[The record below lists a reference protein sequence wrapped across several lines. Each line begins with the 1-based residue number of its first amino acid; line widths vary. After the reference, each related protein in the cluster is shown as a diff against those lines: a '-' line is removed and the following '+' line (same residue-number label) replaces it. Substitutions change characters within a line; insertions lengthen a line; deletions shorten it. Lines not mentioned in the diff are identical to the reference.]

1 MGDKKMSI
9 SKFNKEGYHDPT
21 VYEALS
27 NIEKEEKHKKHKKIV
42 FICSPFAG
50 DIEGN
55 TIRARRYGRFAVTEK
70 AVPVI
75 PHLMYP
81 QFLEEDDPVERQ
93 LGIDMGLI
101 LLSKCHEL
109 WVFGNRISSGMSVEV
124 ARAKRWNI
132 PIRYFTTEC
141 KETGGISR

>member
-1 MGDKKMSI
+1 MSVN
-9 SKFNKEGYHDPT
+9 KFNAEGYYDPT

-27 NIEKEEKHKKHKKIV
+27 NLEREEKQRKKKKIV

-55 TIRARRYGRFAVTEK
+55 IIRARRYGRFAVVQK
-70 AVPVI
+70 AIPII

-81 QFLEEDDPVERQ
+81 QFLEEDDPEERQ
-93 LGIDMGLI
+93 LGIEMGLV

-109 WVFGNRISSGMSVEV
+109 WVFGNRISSGMSVEI
-124 ARAKRWNI
+124 AKAKKWNI
-132 PIRYFTTEC
+132 PIRYFTNEC
-141 KETGGISR
+141 LEKGGPKG

>member
-1 MGDKKMSI
+1 MSVN
-9 SKFNKEGYHDPT
+9 KFNTEGYHDPT

-27 NIEKEEKHKKHKKIV
+27 NIEKEEKHKKHKKII

-55 TIRARRYGRFAVTEK
+55 TRRARRYGRFAVTEK

-81 QFLEEDDPVERQ
+81 QFLEEDDPEERQ

>member
-1 MGDKKMSI
+1 MSVN
-9 SKFNKEGYHDPT
+9 KFNAEGYHDPT
-21 VYEALS
+21 VFEALT
-27 NIEKEEKHKKHKKIV
+27 NIEKEEKQRKKKKIV

-55 TIRARRYGRFAVTEK
+55 TRRAKRYGRFAVIEK
-70 AVPVI
+70 AVPII

-81 QFLEEDDPVERQ
+81 QFLEENDPDERQ

-101 LLSKCHEL
+101 LLGKCQEL
-109 WVFGNRISSGMSVEV
+109 WVFGSKISSGMSAEITK
-124 ARAKRWNI
+124 AKRWNI

-141 KETGGISR
+141 VETKGE